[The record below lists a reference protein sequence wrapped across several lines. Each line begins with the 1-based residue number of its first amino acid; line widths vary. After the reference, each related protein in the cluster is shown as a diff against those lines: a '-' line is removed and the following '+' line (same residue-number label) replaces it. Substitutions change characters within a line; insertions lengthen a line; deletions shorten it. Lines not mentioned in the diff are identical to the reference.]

1 MAVPNRVSATLS
13 QDDQEALLNALATIR
28 QKLPFLLGLN
38 PDERRA
44 LPRLGDKSRAFV
56 TKALEVATQNPDFL
70 PRSFDIEEMKQDARL
85 FEAMYPLLLSLTQ
98 LQELMEDTTTV
109 VGSEAYAAALLVYSY
124 AKTSG
129 RNTGLDSAVDDMS
142 QRFARKA
149 SRVAVTPS
157 T

>member
-1 MAVPNRVSATLS
+1 MAIPNRVSATLS
-13 QDDQEALLNALATIR
+13 QEDQDALLNAVATIR

-38 PDERRA
+38 PDERRT

-70 PRSFDIEEMKQDARL
+70 PRSFDIDEMRQDVQL
-85 FEAMYPLLLSLTQ
+85 FDAMYPLLLSLTQ
-98 LQELMEDTTTV
+98 LQELLYDTTTV
-109 VGSEAYAAALLVYSY
+109 VGSEAYAAALLVYGY

-129 RNTGLDSAVDDMS
+129 RNTGLDAAVDDMS
-142 QRFARKA
+142 QRFARRA
-149 SRVAVTPS
+149 ARTAAAPS

>member
-1 MAVPNRVSATLS
+1 MAIPNRVSATLS
-13 QDDQEALLNALATIR
+13 QEDQDALLNAVATIR
-28 QKLPFLLGLN
+28 QKLSFLLGLN
-38 PDERRA
+38 PDERRT

-70 PRSFDIEEMKQDARL
+70 PRSFDIDEMKQDVRL
-85 FEAMYPLLLSLTQ
+85 FDAMYPLLLSLTQ
-98 LQELMEDTTTV
+98 LQELLDDTTTA
-109 VGSEAYAAALLVYSY
+109 VGSEAYAAALLVYGY

-129 RNTGLDSAVDDMS
+129 RNTGLDAAVDDMS

-149 SRVAVTPS
+149 ARTAAAPS

>member
-1 MAVPNRVSATLS
+1 MAIPNRVSAALS
-13 QDDQEALLNALATIR
+13 QEDQDALLNAVATIR
-28 QKLPFLLGLN
+28 QKLPFLLGLS
-38 PDERRA
+38 PDERRT

-70 PRSFDIEEMKQDARL
+70 PRSFDIDEMRQDVRL
-85 FEAMYPLLLSLTQ
+85 FDAMYPLLLSLTQ
-98 LQELMEDTTTV
+98 LQELLDDTTTV
-109 VGSEAYAAALLVYSY
+109 VGSEAYAAALLVYGY

-129 RNTGLDSAVDDMS
+129 RNTGLDAAVDDMS

-149 SRVAVTPS
+149 ARTAAAPS

>member
-1 MAVPNRVSATLS
+1 MAIPNRVSATLS
-13 QDDQEALLNALATIR
+13 QEDQDALLNAVATIR
-28 QKLPFLLGLN
+28 QKLPFLLGLS

-56 TKALEVATQNPDFL
+56 TKALEVANQNPDFL
-70 PRSFDIEEMKQDARL
+70 PRSFDIDEMKQDVRL
-85 FEAMYPLLLSLTQ
+85 FDAMYPVLLSLTQ
-98 LQELMEDTTTV
+98 LQELLDDTTAV
-109 VGSEAYAAALLVYSY
+109 VGSEAYAAALLVYGY

-129 RNTGLDSAVDDMS
+129 RNTGLDGAVDDMS

-149 SRVAVTPS
+149 ARTATAPS